1 MLIHSINTVQRMSC
15 LYKFCG
21 IVALAMTLT
30 FSGSQVRAQD
40 SANGEAATPAPGGGA
55 PAAPANGGGDV
66 EKGKTLFTNNCAQ
79 CHSVTSEKVV
89 GPGLQGIEGR
99 APSKDWLHK
108 WIRNSSA
115 VIASGDAYAN
125 QVFNANGKVQMSSF
139 PSLSDADI
147 DGILAYI
154 DGAGKPAPSQATP
167 TNGIDD
173 KKNGQTASVSA
184 GPSELFTF
192 VLVAL
197 LLVML
202 LVLGVLLAIVT
213 ILSRAVSPV
222 TTTEGVQVSP
232 AFGQRLKTGMSNAFH
247 NSTLRSIVIWLFLL
261 VATKETV
268 DGAYSVGIQ
277 QGYAPKQ
284 PIAYSHKLH
293 AGQYKIDCNYCHT
306 GAQKGKSATIPAA
319 NICMNCHGVIKKESP
334 EIQKIYTAIEKNQPI
349 EWIRVHNLPDL
360 AYFNHAQHVNVGN
373 VACQTCHGQIQEM
386 EVVEQRSSLTMGW
399 CIDCHR
405 RTEVNTK
412 DNAYYDKLVAL
423 HRKESKEPLKVA
435 NIGGL
440 ECSKCHY

>member
-1 MLIHSINTVQRMSC
+1 MSR
-15 LYKFCG
+15 LSKLCG
-21 IVALAMTLT
+21 ALSLSVALLLGGQAD
-30 FSGSQVRAQD
+30 AQD
-40 SANGEAATPAPGGGA
+40 SVAAAGGGPAAATPA
-55 PAAPANGGGDV
+55 AASGGDA
-66 EKGKTLFTNNCAQ
+66 EKGKALFTNNCAQ
-79 CHSVTSEKVV
+79 CHAVTDEVVV
-89 GPGLQGIEGR
+89 GPGLKGVRQRTPGE
-99 APSKDWLHK
+99 DWLIK

-115 VIASGDAYAN
+115 VIASGDPYAV
-125 QVFNANGKVQMSSF
+125 QVFNKFNKIQMSSF
-139 PSLSDADI
+139 PNLTDDDI
-147 DGILAYI
+147 KGILAYI
-154 DGAGKPAPSQATP
+154 DQASAPQEATVGGAGQAQARGGGGASAE
-167 TNGIDD
+167 NGD
-173 KKNGQTASVSA
+173 GSVG

-197 LLVML
+197 LVVML
-202 LVLGVLLAIVT
+202 LVLGVLLVIVT
-213 ILSRAVSPV
+213 ILSRAVSPAASG
-222 TTTEGVQVSP
+222 EGAPTSVP
-232 AFGQRLKTGMSNAFH
+232 LAQRLRDGLTSAVN
-247 NSTLRSIVIWLFLL
+247 NSTIRSIVIWLFIF
-261 VATKETV
+261 VVTKESV
-268 DGAYSVGIQ
+268 DGLYSIGIQ

-306 GAQKGKSATIPAA
+306 GVNKGKSAHIPSA

-334 EIQKIYTAIEKNQPI
+334 EIQKIYAAIEQNRPI
-349 EWIRVHNLPDL
+349 EWVRVHNLPDF

-373 VACQTCHGQIQEM
+373 VQCQTCHGQIEKM

-405 RTEVNTK
+405 KTEVNTK

>member
-1 MLIHSINTVQRMSC
+1 MLINSKNIVHKMSPFYKLCVAIVLSLTLLVSNTSV
-15 LYKFCG
+15 K
-21 IVALAMTLT
+21 
-30 FSGSQVRAQD
+30 AQD
-40 SANGEAATPAPGGGA
+40 AAAGGA
-55 PAAPANGGGDV
+55 PAAAAAAPAGGGDA

-79 CHSVTSEKVV
+79 CHAVTAEKVV
-89 GPGLQGIEGR
+89 GPGLKGIEER

-139 PSLSDADI
+139 PNLTDADI

-154 DGAGKPAPSQATP
+154 DQAGKPAQVATVAGDNNSKNAGGAGGAGPST
-167 TNGIDD
+167 G
-173 KKNGQTASVSA
+173 

-197 LLVML
+197 LIVML

-213 ILSRAVSPV
+213 ILSKAVTPS
-222 TTTEGVQVSP
+222 TTDGTLAAAS
-232 AFGQRLKTGMSNAFH
+232 FGQRLKTGLSDAF
-247 NSTLRSIVIWLFLL
+247 NNPTLRSIVIWLFLL
-261 VATKETV
+261 VVTKATI
-268 DGAYSVGIQ
+268 DGAYSVGVQ

-306 GAQKGKSATIPAA
+306 GAQKGKSATIPSA

-349 EWIRVHNLPDL
+349 EWVRVHNLPDL

-373 VACQTCHGQIQEM
+373 VACQTCHGEIEKM

-423 HRKESKEPLKVA
+423 HKKESKDALKVA

>member
-1 MLIHSINTVQRMSC
+1 MLIRSVNIVHKMSH
-15 LYKFCG
+15 LYKLCG
-21 IVALAMTLT
+21 TIALSMMLLL
-30 FSGSQVRAQD
+30 FNSEVKAQD
-40 SANGEAATPAPGGGA
+40 AAAGGA
-55 PAAPANGGGDV
+55 PAEASATGGGDV

-79 CHSVTSEKVV
+79 CHAVTSEKVV
-89 GPGLQGIEGR
+89 GPGLKGIRER
-99 APSKDWLHK
+99 APGGDWLHK
-108 WIRNSSA
+108 WIKNSSA
-115 VIASGDAYAN
+115 LIASGDQYAN

-154 DGAGKPAPSQATP
+154 DQAGKPAIASTGGDNA
-167 TNGIDD
+167 G
-173 KKNGQTASVSA
+173 KNTDGGGTTSVSNS
-184 GPSELFTF
+184 GPSELFTV

-197 LLVML
+197 LVVML
-202 LVLGVLLAIVT
+202 LVLGVLLVIVT
-213 ILSRAVSPV
+213 ILSKAVAPV
-222 TTTEGVQVSP
+222 SIGEGTQIPST
-232 AFGQRLKTGMSNAFH
+232 FGQRLKTGLSNTF
-247 NSTLRSIVIWLFLL
+247 NNPTIRSIVIWLFLL
-261 VATKETV
+261 VAAKETI
-268 DGAYSVGIQ
+268 DGAYGVGIQ

-334 EIQKIYTAIEKNQPI
+334 EVQKIYTAIEENRPI

-373 VACQTCHGQIQEM
+373 VACQTCHGEIEKM
-386 EVVEQRSSLTMGW
+386 EVVEARSSLTMGW

>member
-1 MLIHSINTVQRMSC
+1 MSRF
-15 LYKFCG
+15 YKLCVA
-21 IVALAMTLT
+21 IVLSLTLLV
-30 FSGSQVRAQD
+30 SNSQVKAQD
-40 SANGEAATPAPGGGA
+40 AAAGGA
-55 PAAPANGGGDV
+55 PAAAAAAPAGGGDA
-66 EKGKTLFTNNCAQ
+66 EKGKSLFTNNCAQ
-79 CHSVTSEKVV
+79 CHAVTAEKVV
-89 GPGLQGIEGR
+89 GPGLQGIEQR

-139 PSLSDADI
+139 PNLSDADI

-154 DGAGKPAPSQATP
+154 DQAGKPAATAAVAGADNTKNAGGAGGAGPST
-167 TNGIDD
+167 G
-173 KKNGQTASVSA
+173 

-197 LLVML
+197 LIVML

-213 ILSRAVSPV
+213 ILSKAV
-222 TTTEGVQVSP
+222 TP
-232 AFGQRLKTGMSNAFH
+232 ATADGTLAASSFGQRLKTGLSDAF
-247 NSTLRSIVIWLFLL
+247 NNPTLRSIVIWLFLL
-261 VATKETV
+261 VVTKATI

-306 GAQKGKSATIPAA
+306 GAQKGKSATIPSA

-349 EWIRVHNLPDL
+349 EWVRVHNLPDL

-373 VACQTCHGQIQEM
+373 VACQTCHGEIEKM

-423 HRKESKEPLKVA
+423 HKKESKDALKVA

>member
-1 MLIHSINTVQRMSC
+1 MLIHSINVVRKMSY
-15 LYKFCG
+15 LYK
-21 IVALAMTLT
+21 L
-30 FSGSQVRAQD
+30 SGVMFLSLMLFLSNQVQAQD
-40 SANGEAATPAPGGGA
+40 STAAAA
-55 PAAPANGGGDV
+55 PAAMAPAGGGDA

-79 CHSVTSEKVV
+79 CHAVTGEKVV
-89 GPGLQGIEGR
+89 GPGLKGIEQR
-99 APSKDWLHK
+99 APSRDWLHK
-108 WIRNSSA
+108 WVRNSSA

-154 DGAGKPAPSQATP
+154 DGAGKPAPAPVGATSQAGSTAP
-167 TNGIDD
+167 VT
-173 KKNGQTASVSA
+173 TAS

-197 LLVML
+197 LIVML

-213 ILSRAVSPV
+213 ILSKAVSPV
-222 TTTEGVQVSP
+222 TVEGTQTSSL
-232 AFGQRLKTGMSNAFH
+232 GERLKTGLSTAFN
-247 NSTLRSIVIWLFLL
+247 NSTLRSIVIILFLL
-261 VATKETV
+261 VATKETI
-268 DGAYSVGIQ
+268 DGAYSIGIQ
-277 QGYAPKQ
+277 KGYAPKQ

-373 VACQTCHGQIQEM
+373 VQCQTCHGEIEKM

-412 DNAYYDKLVAL
+412 DNAYYDKLVAI

>member
-1 MLIHSINTVQRMSC
+1 MLIHSINIVHKMSC
-15 LYKFCG
+15 LYKLCG
-21 IVALAMTLT
+21 VVVLSLMLLV
-30 FSGSQVRAQD
+30 SGGQVKAQD
-40 SANGEAATPAPGGGA
+40 AA
-55 PAAPANGGGDV
+55 PAAAAPAGGGDA

-79 CHSVTSEKVV
+79 CHAVSAEKVV
-89 GPGLQGIEGR
+89 GPGLKGIESR

-115 VIASGDAYAN
+115 VIATGDAYAN

-139 PSLSDADI
+139 PNLTDADI

-154 DGAGKPAPSQATP
+154 DQANKPVV
-167 TNGIDD
+167 
-173 KKNGQTASVSA
+173 ASTGGGDAKVAQNTGGGSA
-184 GPSELFTF
+184 STGGPSELFTF
-192 VLVAL
+192 VLIAL

-202 LVLGVLLAIVT
+202 LVLGVLLVIVT
-213 ILSRAVSPV
+213 ILSKAVTPATDGTQV
-222 TTTEGVQVSP
+222 TSS
-232 AFGQRLKTGMSNAFH
+232 FGQRLKTGLSDAF
-247 NSTLRSIVIWLFLL
+247 NNPTLRSIVIWLFLL
-261 VATKETV
+261 VAAKETI
-268 DGAYSVGIQ
+268 DGAYGVGIQ

-306 GAQKGKSATIPAA
+306 GAQKGKNATIPAA

-334 EIQKIYTAIEKNQPI
+334 EIQKIYTAIEENRPI

-373 VACQTCHGQIQEM
+373 VACQTCHGEIEKM
-386 EVVEQRSSLTMGW
+386 EVVEARSSLTMGW

>member
-1 MLIHSINTVQRMSC
+1 MLINAINKFHRMSR
-15 LYKFCG
+15 LSRFWG
-21 IVALAMTLT
+21 AVALSLTL
-30 FSGSQVRAQD
+30 FASSGQVNAQD
-40 SANGEAATPAPGGGA
+40 STAAGGGGPAAAA
-55 PAAPANGGGDV
+55 PAAAGGGDAD
-66 EKGKTLFTNNCAQ
+66 KGKTLFTNNCAQ
-79 CHSVTSEKVV
+79 CHAVTDETVV
-89 GPGLQGIEGR
+89 GPGLKGVQQRTPGKE
-99 APSKDWLHK
+99 WLHK

-115 VIASGDAYAN
+115 VVASGDPYAV
-125 QVFNANGKVQMSSF
+125 QVFNKFQKIQMSSF
-139 PSLSDADI
+139 PSLTDADI

-154 DGAGKPAPSQATP
+154 DKAGAPAQATAAP
-167 TNGIDD
+167 TGTSTPSS
-173 KKNGQTASVSA
+173 GGTTTSS

-197 LLVML
+197 LVVML
-202 LVLGVLLAIVT
+202 LVLGVLLVIVT
-213 ILSRAVSPV
+213 ILSKAVTPVGV
-222 TTTEGVQVSP
+222 TTDGTQTTAPFS
-232 AFGQRLKTGMSNAFH
+232 QRLKQGMSSAF
-247 NSTLRSIVIWLFLL
+247 NNPTLRSVVIWIFLL
-261 VATKETV
+261 VVTKATI

-306 GAQKGKSATIPAA
+306 GVNKGKSATIPAA
-319 NICMNCHGVIKKESP
+319 NVCMNCHGVIKKESP
-334 EIQKIYTAIEKNQPI
+334 EIQKIYAAIEQNRPI
-349 EWIRVHNLPDL
+349 EWVRVHNLPDL

-373 VACQTCHGQIQEM
+373 VQCTTCHGEIEKM
-386 EVVEQRSSLTMGW
+386 EVVEERSSLTMGW

-405 RTEVNTK
+405 KTEVNTK

>member
-1 MLIHSINTVQRMSC
+1 MSR
-15 LYKFCG
+15 LSKLWGFL
-21 IVALAMTLT
+21 ALSLAL
-30 FSGSQVRAQD
+30 FVNSGQVEAQD
-40 SANGEAATPAPGGGA
+40 SVSVGGGGPATATPAA
-55 PAAPANGGGDV
+55 TGGGDA
-66 EKGKTLFTNNCAQ
+66 EKGKALFTNNCAQ
-79 CHSVTSEKVV
+79 CHAVTEEVVV
-89 GPGLQGIEGR
+89 GPGLKGIQQR
-99 APSKDWLHK
+99 APGKQWLYD

-115 VIASGDAYAN
+115 VIAKGDPYAV
-125 QVFNANGKVQMSSF
+125 QVYNKYQKIQMSSF
-139 PSLSDADI
+139 TNLTNDDI

-154 DGAGKPAPSQATP
+154 DQASAPAQAVVGGAGEAQARGGGGASAE
-167 TNGIDD
+167 NGGAI
-173 KKNGQTASVSA
+173 AS

-197 LLVML
+197 LVVML
-202 LVLGVLLAIVT
+202 LVLGVLLVIVT
-213 ILSRAVSPV
+213 ILSKAVTPIPV
-222 TTTEGVQVSP
+222 TTDGTQSAAP
-232 AFGQRLKTGMSNAFH
+232 LGQRLKEGLASAF
-247 NSTLRSIVIWLFLL
+247 NNPTLRSVVIWVFLL
-261 VATKETV
+261 VATKATL
-268 DGAYSVGIQ
+268 DGAYSIGIQ

-306 GAQKGKSATIPAA
+306 GVNKGKSAHIPAA

-334 EIQKIYTAIEKNQPI
+334 EIQKIYAAIEQNKPI
-349 EWIRVHNLPDL
+349 EWVRVHNLPDL

-373 VACQTCHGQIQEM
+373 VQCTTCHGEIEKM
-386 EVVEQRSSLTMGW
+386 EVVQERSSLTMGW

-405 RTEVNTK
+405 KTEVNSK